1 MKKLSATEVN
11 NGDIIYVVERSNIIE
26 GFVRVLGNVNVP
38 SNLAFYSNMTIKDA
52 FRKVEGTKNDSYEY
66 IHIYRYKSPTQKQI
80 IRKKLSDISFK
91 LKSQDI
97 IVVYNS
103 NEIVEP

>member
-1 MKKLSATEVN
+1 MPLEKLREQ
-11 NGDIIYVVERSNIIE
+11 
-26 GFVRVLGNVNVP
+26 
-38 SNLAFYSNMTIKDA
+38 
-52 FRKVEGTKNDSYEY
+52 KNDSYEY

-103 NEIVEP
+103 NEIVEPKLVTVSGEIMDEGKILFLKI

>member
-1 MKKLSATEVN
+1 
-11 NGDIIYVVERSNIIE
+11 
-26 GFVRVLGNVNVP
+26 
-38 SNLAFYSNMTIKDA
+38 MTIKDA

-66 IHIYRYKSPTQKQI
+66 IHIYRYKSTQKQI

-103 NEIVEP
+103 MKS